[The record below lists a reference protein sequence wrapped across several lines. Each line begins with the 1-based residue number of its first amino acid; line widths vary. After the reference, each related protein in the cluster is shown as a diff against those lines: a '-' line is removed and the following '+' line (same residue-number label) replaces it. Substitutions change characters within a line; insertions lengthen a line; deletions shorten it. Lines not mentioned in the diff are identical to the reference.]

1 MAATLTQSVAIT
13 CAQIA
18 TIPTNSASEASV
30 AISSTMAR
38 PMLLTP
44 QCPKIQRVRVL
55 ECAFSRPTL
64 GKALVSLVA
73 PIMERFNCTPNTRF
87 IVNVFQ
93 LLRSPTAE
101 PILRGGPVELCTDV
115 RRMLASVYART
126 RFKFPR
132 SMVVAKRPWR
142 LRIPARCT
150 TSLIYPSQLVSLS
163 MCMSDG

>member
-55 ECAFSRPTL
+55 ECD
-64 GKALVSLVA
+64 GKGS
-73 PIMERFNCTPNTRF
+73 RF
-87 IVNVFQ
+87 IGRADNGKVQ
-93 LLRSPTAE
+93 LH
-101 PILRGGPVELCTDV
+101 
-115 RRMLASVYART
+115 ASH
-126 RFKFPR
+126 
-132 SMVVAKRPWR
+132 
-142 LRIPARCT
+142 
-150 TSLIYPSQLVSLS
+150 
-163 MCMSDG
+163 